1 MAVIR
6 EGVVPVLLWC
16 HGLMVPPRKS
26 EGWSDISF
34 VLFDHMLSICNFSL
48 DNRDTLFTSEDHP
61 LWTTPCFSTQV
72 IEDVPS
78 DQSENDPV
86 GRPLPLVTGHG
97 LATGE
102 AQFVDDIPEFKD
114 ELHLSPVCSTK
125 VHAKIVSVDASEALV
140 MPGVVGYYDHT
151 SVIGQ
156 NKFGVFVQDEELF
169 ASEAVLCFGQ
179 MIGVIAATSEA
190 MAKKASRQVK
200 VEYKELK
207 PIITIQ
213 DAIRENSFYPYA
225 SVPVHI
231 GNVDLAFTQAQK
243 FIEGEVNTGAQ
254 EHHYMEPISAI
265 AVPKNEDK
273 EIEIYVTTQ
282 SIMFVM
288 QSISALLNV
297 PSNRV
302 TVKHRRTAYILRF
315 FSRTGRPVRFVLD
328 RRLDMILTGK
338 RHSYLMK
345 YKAGI
350 DKEGRI
356 SAVDF
361 KLFSNA
367 GCSLD
372 ISPDIMDTTLRNMD
386 GCYNIP
392 NFRIEGHLCR
402 TNILSSTSFR
412 GFGVP
417 QGMVALETMIEHIA
431 KATGKTQEEVRLQ
444 HHYKE
449 NDVSVYNMK
458 MKNCNIQKCW
468 DQCVINKHSLMSG
481 EQRSKSTIAL
491 STCPDALQG
500 SALINIHIDGTVK
513 LTHGGCEIGQGINT
527 KMIQVASRCLGIPVE
542 KIYVSHATSDV
553 IPNPSATAGSATSDI
568 IGAAVMNGC
577 NELLERLRPLRE
589 EQPDISWE
597 KLVCNCVVFASTAL
611 IDGGNWN
618 SQTGSGRPCNYYTL
632 GVGCCTVEIDSLT
645 GDHQVLSMDIVMDV
659 GKSLNPAIDI
669 GQIEGAFIMGYGM
682 MTVEDMKWTPDGVQI
697 SNGPINYKVPGV
709 RNIPRE
715 FRVSLLKD
723 CPNPKAVY
731 SSKGIGEPPL
741 LLSVAVYLALKEA
754 ITAARVANGHSEI
767 FQLDCPV
774 TAERIQKACSG

>member
-1 MAVIR
+1 M
-6 EGVVPVLLWC
+6 
-16 HGLMVPPRKS
+16 
-26 EGWSDISF
+26 
-34 VLFDHMLSICNFSL
+34 
-48 DNRDTLFTSEDHP
+48 
-61 LWTTPCFSTQV
+61 
-72 IEDVPS
+72 EDVPS
-78 DQSENDPV
+78 DQSEIDPV
-86 GRPLPLVTGHG
+86 GRPLPLVTSHS

-102 AQFVDDIPEFKD
+102 AQFVDDIPQFKD

-125 VHAKIVSVDASEALV
+125 AHAKIISVDASEALA

-156 NKFGVFVQDEELF
+156 NKFGVLVPDEELF
-169 ASEAVLCFGQ
+169 ASEEVLCYGQ

-190 MAKKASRQVK
+190 IAKKASGQVK

-213 DAIRENSFYPYA
+213 DAIREKSFYPYD
-225 SVPVHI
+225 SVPVHT
-231 GNVDLAFTQAQK
+231 GDVDLAFTQVEK
-243 FIEGEVNTGAQ
+243 VIEGEVNTGAQ
-254 EHHYMEPISAI
+254 EHFYLEPISAI

-273 EIEIYVTTQ
+273 EIEVIATVQ
-282 SIMFVM
+282 NVMFEM
-288 QSISALLNV
+288 QCISALLNV

-302 TVKHRRTAYILRF
+302 TVKHRRTGGAFGGKELPPF
-315 FSRTGRPVRFVLD
+315 KVAGPAALVAQLTGRPVRFVLD
-328 RRLDMILTGK
+328 RHSDMIMTGK
-338 RHSYLMK
+338 RHPYLIK

-350 DKEGRI
+350 DKEGHI
-356 SAVDF
+356 SAVDMD
-361 KLFSNA
+361 LYGNA
-367 GCSLD
+367 GFSLD
-372 ISPDIMDTTLRNMD
+372 ISPAVMDTTFRNLD
-386 GCYNIP
+386 GCYSIP
-392 NFRIEGHLCR
+392 NFRVKGHICR
-402 TNILSSTSFR
+402 TNTPSNTSFR
-412 GFGVP
+412 AFGVP
-417 QGMVALETMIEHIA
+417 QGIVGLETMMHHVA
-431 KATGKTQEEVRLQ
+431 KATGKTQEEIRLQ

-458 MKNCNIQKCW
+458 MENCNIQKCW
-468 DQCVINKHSLMSG
+468 DLCYKQAQFDVRRAEVDNFNRENDVVKRGLAMMAIKFPVGFGIPFMN
-481 EQRSKSTIAL
+481 
-491 STCPDALQG
+491 QG

-527 KMIQVASRCLGIPVE
+527 KMIQVASRSLGIPME
-542 KIYVSHATSDV
+542 KIYVSHATSEV
-553 IPNPSATAGSATSDI
+553 IPNPTTTGGSTTTDV
-568 IGAAVMNGC
+568 IGAAVLNGC
-577 NELLERLRPLRE
+577 NELLDRLRPLRE

-597 KLVCNCVVFASTAL
+597 KLVTYCL
-611 IDGGNWN
+611 IFRIVNLKSKNKNSGINDLSQNPDGGNWN
-618 SQTGSGRPCNYYTL
+618 SQTGSGRVCNYYTF
-632 GVGCCTVEIDSLT
+632 GVGCCTVEIDCLT

-669 GQIEGAFIMGYGM
+669 GQIEGGFIMGYGM

-697 SNGPINYKVPGV
+697 SNGPINYKIPGV

-731 SSKGIGEPPL
+731 SSKGIGEPPM

-774 TAERIQKACSG
+774 TAERIQKACNG